1 MKGWYLATWTA
12 ASDWRMS
19 WYPCLGSNNCSW
31 TLPRTNWLWFLSPD
45 PTYNSTETNSIIEGS
60 VDIYDLI
67 RWVGID
73 VEYIHS
79 IGLSHQ
85 LKPDS
90 IQPTT
95 CTLTSKCFFFFFLLL
110 FTQWPPE
117 ANFLISLRKCPLR
130 ILKKRSVLLLCT
142 SNSWVGLKTISTMQE
157 GKEPYPL

>member
-1 MKGWYLATWTA
+1 MIDSYDFLWKVGISLLGLLQVIGGWVDTHAYGVIIV
-12 ASDWRMS
+12 
-19 WYPCLGSNNCSW
+19 LGPFLVLIGVC
-31 TLPRTNWLWFLSPD
+31 FLSPD

-79 IGLSHQ
+79 IWLSHQ

-95 CTLTSKCFFFFFLLL
+95 CTLTFKIFFFFSFFLH
-110 FTQWPPE
+110 
-117 ANFLISLRKCPLR
+117 SGLRKPIFWLA
-130 ILKKRSVLLLCT
+130 SENAHYV
-142 SNSWVGLKTISTMQE
+142 S
-157 GKEPYPL
+157 